1 MDFHKPVLLNET
13 LTLLDIK
20 PGDIIIDCTLG
31 HGGHTQAFLDKEAV
45 VYGID
50 QDPTNLEIVSKR
62 FNSKNF
68 YPIHDNFNNLSKI
81 ATDISQPIAG
91 VFFDLGLNSFQQKAT
106 NRGFS
111 FNDSQ
116 SLDMRLDP
124 TVTDLTAE
132 YIINTYDFE
141 QLNTLLSK
149 TVQEKLSKPIAIA
162 IIKNRQSHPIK
173 SGQRLASIIEDVY
186 HQYHLHSKI
195 HPATKTFLAL
205 RIEVNNEFENI
216 KTALQATTGLNPGCK
231 VLWIS
236 FHSGE
241 DRIIKNFIRTNNLVT
256 LTNKPV
262 APSLEEIK
270 NNPLSRSSL
279 LRSYRIN

>member
-13 LTLLDIK
+13 LALLDIK
-20 PGDIIIDCTLG
+20 SDDVIIDCTLG
-31 HGGHTQAFLDKEAV
+31 HGGHTQAFLAKNAI

-68 YPIHDNFNNLSKI
+68 FPIHDNFNNLSKI
-81 ATDISQPIAG
+81 VEYINRPISG
-91 VFFDLGLNSFQQKAT
+91 VFFDLGLNSFQQKAID
-106 NRGFS
+106 RGFS
-111 FNDSQ
+111 FNDPH

-124 TVTDLTAE
+124 TSSDLTAE

-141 QLNTLLSK
+141 QLNRLLSK

-173 SGQRLASIIEDVY
+173 NGQRLASIIDEV
-186 HQYHLHSKI
+186 YHLHHVRSQI

-205 RIEVNNEFENI
+205 RIEVNNELENI
-216 KTALQATTGLNPGCK
+216 KTALQATTSLNSNCK

-241 DRIIKNFIRTNNLVT
+241 DRLIKNFIRNNNLTT
-256 LTNKPV
+256 LTNKPI
-262 APSLEEIK
+262 APSPEEIK
-270 NNPLSRSSL
+270 ANPLSRSSL